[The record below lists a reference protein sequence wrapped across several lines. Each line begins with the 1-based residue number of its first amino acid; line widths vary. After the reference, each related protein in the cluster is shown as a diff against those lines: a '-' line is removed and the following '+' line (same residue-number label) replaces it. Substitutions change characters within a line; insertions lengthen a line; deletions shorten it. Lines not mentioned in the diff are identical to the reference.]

1 MDVSGPSIALRAV
14 TFSRGTRRVL
24 GDCTFVLPE
33 GGRIGLMGP
42 NGAGKTTLL
51 HLVVGLCHPESGDV
65 EVFGETRRTEADF
78 AAVRHAV
85 GLLFQD
91 SDDQLFCPTVYEDIA
106 FGPQNLGLPR
116 AEVDR
121 RVRAAL
127 QRLHLE
133 GYDDR
138 VTHRLSYGEK
148 RLVALA
154 TLLAMEPRVLLL
166 DEPTNGL
173 DSRHEA
179 RLIEVLNALPQDLL
193 IVSHNRPFLEA
204 VGARIAILDNGQ
216 VEDEPPLA

>member
-1 MDVSGPSIALRAV
+1 MSGPSLALRDV
-14 TFSRGTRRVL
+14 SFSRGTRLVL
-24 GDCTFVLPE
+24 RACAFALPQ

-51 HLVVGLCHPESGDV
+51 HLFVGLCHPDAGEV
-65 EVFGETRRTEADF
+65 EVFGEARRTEADF
-78 AAVRHAV
+78 AAVRPAV

-116 AEVDR
+116 SEVDG

-127 QRLHLE
+127 ERLHLE
-133 GYDDR
+133 GYEDR
-138 VTHRLSYGEK
+138 ITHRLSYGEK

-173 DSRHEA
+173 DARHEA

-204 VGARIAILDNGQ
+204 IGARIAVLDNGQ